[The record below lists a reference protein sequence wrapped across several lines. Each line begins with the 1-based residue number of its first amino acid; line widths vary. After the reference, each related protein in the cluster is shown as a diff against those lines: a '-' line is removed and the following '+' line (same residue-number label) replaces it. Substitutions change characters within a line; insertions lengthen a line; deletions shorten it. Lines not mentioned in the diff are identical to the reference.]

1 MELEQL
7 KDMWKEQEA
16 SGPKIEVQPLL
27 GKKSNSPIAIMK
39 RHLTAEL
46 ILVIVLF
53 GLVIAYYLLAFNG
66 KFAVVSTMYIITG
79 LLCCLYYYKKYR
91 LLNEME
97 CMACQ
102 VKSNLSKQVY
112 TLEKYVR
119 FYLLAGTAALPIFMI
134 FFYWFE
140 YTYIPRTRA
149 HIFML
154 PSETVSVARSLGVF
168 ALWAIAATIVA
179 YFINR
184 WYVHK
189 LYGKHIDKLKQMLLQ
204 MDDDTALS

>member
-1 MELEQL
+1 MEFEQL

-16 SGPKIEVQPLL
+16 SGPQIEVQPLL

-39 RHLTAEL
+39 RHLTVEL

-53 GLVIAYYLLAFNG
+53 GLVIAYYLIAFNG
-66 KFAVVSTMYIITG
+66 KFAVVSTIYTITG
-79 LLCCLYYYKKYR
+79 ILFCFYYYKKYR
-91 LLNEME
+91 LLNDME

-102 VKSNLSKQVY
+102 VKSNLSKQVS

-119 FYLLAGTAALPIFMI
+119 VYLLAGTAVLPIFMI

-140 YTYIPRTRA
+140 YTYIPKGRP
-149 HIFML
+149 HIFLL
-154 PSETVSVARSLGVF
+154 PSETVGLAKSLGVF
-168 ALWAIAATIVA
+168 TLWVVGASVVG
-179 YFINR
+179 YFVNR
-184 WYVHK
+184 WYVQK

-204 MDDDTALS
+204 MEDDTALS